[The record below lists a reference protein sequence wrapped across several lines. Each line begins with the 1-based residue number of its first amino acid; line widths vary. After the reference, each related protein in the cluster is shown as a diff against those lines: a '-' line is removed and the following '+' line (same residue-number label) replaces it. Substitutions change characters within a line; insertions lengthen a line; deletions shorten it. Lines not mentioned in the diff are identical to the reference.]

1 MKIKSKTLRR
11 IFRILFVVIGIFVIL
26 GIWVRCRVRDPFP
39 DYKQDITIRENPPG
53 QLNVGFA
60 AIPVTPELTDTW
72 TDVNGDNQF
81 TPGEGDTWEDRNNNG
96 EFDAYWIAGFQH
108 KRAAQKI
115 HDDLW
120 ARAIVIDDGHTRLA
134 LVVVDAIGLF
144 HEDVIRI
151 RKKIAEEASVD
162 YTAVTATHTHSGP
175 DLLGLWG
182 KSRLKSGVNEAY
194 KSEVL
199 EKAARAVIQA
209 SENVRPARIKYA
221 FNKNDAASMV
231 EDTRPPEV
239 QDNALK
245 IMQAIDARKDSTLG
259 TMVVWGN
266 HPETSWSKHLQ
277 LSSDFP
283 HYLRHYLEEGIY
295 HGDSLVMPGYGGTT
309 LFLPGAI
316 GGLMSTTPDIT
327 IEDPVTGRS
336 YKKPSFEKADA
347 QGKSLAMMV
356 EKSLETSAD
365 TLNKASI
372 NLRAKT
378 FKLPMENRLFKLAAI
393 LGIIKQGFN
402 GWGMHRTEMAAFTI
416 GNAGFLTFPGEIYPE
431 IVYGGIE
438 APEGRDYPVE
448 PLEVPPLDTVMPG
461 AYHFY
466 LGLSNDEMGYIIPKS
481 EWDKK
486 KPYLYGSENGHYGES
501 NSLGPETGVIIHQK
515 AMEILSEIGK

>member
-1 MKIKSKTLRR
+1 
-11 IFRILFVVIGIFVIL
+11 
-26 GIWVRCRVRDPFP
+26 
-39 DYKQDITIRENPPG
+39 
-53 QLNVGFA
+53 
-60 AIPVTPELTDTW
+60 
-72 TDVNGDNQF
+72 
-81 TPGEGDTWEDRNNNG
+81 
-96 EFDAYWIAGFQH
+96 
-108 KRAAQKI
+108 
-115 HDDLW
+115 
-120 ARAIVIDDGHTRLA
+120 
-134 LVVVDAIGLF
+134 
-144 HEDVIRI
+144 
-151 RKKIAEEASVD
+151 
-162 YTAVTATHTHSGP
+162 
-175 DLLGLWG
+175 
-182 KSRLKSGVNEAY
+182 
-194 KSEVL
+194 
-199 EKAARAVIQA
+199 
-209 SENVRPARIKYA
+209 
-221 FNKNDAASMV
+221 
-231 EDTRPPEV
+231 
-239 QDNALK
+239 
-245 IMQAIDARKDSTLG
+245 
-259 TMVVWGN
+259 
-266 HPETSWSKHLQ
+266 
-277 LSSDFP
+277 
-283 HYLRHYLEEGIY
+283 
-295 HGDSLVMPGYGGTT
+295 
-309 LFLPGAI
+309 
-316 GGLMSTTPDIT
+316 MSTTPDIT

-466 LGLSNDEMGYIIPKS
+466 LGLSNDEVGYIIPKS

-486 KPYLYGSENGHYGES
+486 KPYLYGDEDGHYGES

-515 AMEILSEIGK
+515 AMEILSEIGKY